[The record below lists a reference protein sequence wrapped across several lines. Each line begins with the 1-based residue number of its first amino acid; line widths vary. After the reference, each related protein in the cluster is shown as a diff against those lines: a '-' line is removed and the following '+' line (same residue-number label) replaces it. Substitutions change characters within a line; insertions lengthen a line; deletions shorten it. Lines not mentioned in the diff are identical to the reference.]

1 MNISLKLLDI
11 CTACN
16 IAVLRKGQ
24 LRLKSSKSQY
34 IRTLV
39 ISALSVSLIA
49 CGFQTYLPKPI
60 KPRETKNRY
69 EQQTPRS
76 EAFNDYLIE
85 QNYPQSSL
93 PIQNWGLKEL
103 SYSALFFHPDLDLAR
118 SEWRAAQSSEITAS
132 ERIDP
137 KISASA
143 GKNTKNNI
151 DTSPWTYSL
160 GIEIGIITAGK
171 REARIDRA
179 ANLSEAARINIAQTA
194 WQVRSRLAKSL
205 LEYTYSIQQTTIL
218 QKEVDLRMAI
228 VEILQ
233 KRVDA
238 GIASTID
245 LNNARIALQRAQQNL
260 ISEQSKIP
268 GLYAAL
274 ASDAGLSV
282 ESFKSLN
289 LNLSLLN
296 QTPTSSLKIEDK
308 LQEEALLNRL
318 DLRSALA
325 RYQAAE
331 SKLRLE
337 IARQYPDLTLGPSY
351 TYDQGDKIWSLGVGS
366 IITLLNKNRGLIAEA
381 NALRDVQAAQFN
393 VTQAR
398 VISELNQAKATY
410 ITSFNAL
417 SGADNLVL
425 TQQAR
430 TQQTEQQFNAGIADR
445 LMLTSTQLE
454 NVIAEQSRLIIR
466 YKFQLASIALEDA
479 MQKPLTTDIEIEK
492 ASAKN

>member
-1 MNISLKLLDI
+1 
-11 CTACN
+11 
-16 IAVLRKGQ
+16 
-24 LRLKSSKSQY
+24 LKSSKLKH
-34 IRTLV
+34 IRSLAIV
-39 ISALSVSLIA
+39 ALSASLIA

-60 KPRETKNRY
+60 KPQETKNRY

-93 PIQNWGLKEL
+93 PIQNWNLREL

-151 DTSPWTYSL
+151 ETSPWTYSL

-179 ANLSEAARINIAQTA
+179 ANLSEAARINIAQKA
-194 WQVRSRLAKSL
+194 WQVRTRLAKSL
-205 LEYTYSIQQTTIL
+205 LEYVYSLQQTAAL

-228 VEILQ
+228 VEMLE

-238 GIASTID
+238 GIASNID
-245 LNNARIALQRAQQNL
+245 LNNARIALQKAQQNL
-260 ISEQSKIP
+260 TSEQGRTP

-274 ASDAGLSV
+274 ASDAGLSIQT
-282 ESFKSLN
+282 FKSLN

-296 QTPTSSLKIEDK
+296 ETSTNAVSIEDN
-308 LQEEALLNRL
+308 LQDEALLNRL
-318 DLRSALA
+318 DLRSSLA

-337 IARQYPDLTLGPSY
+337 IARQYPDLALSPSY
-351 TYDQGDKIWSLGVGS
+351 AYDQGDKIWSLGIGS

-381 NALRDVQAAQFN
+381 NALRDVEAAQFN
-393 VTQAR
+393 VTQAK

-410 ITSFNAL
+410 MASFSAL
-417 SGADNLVL
+417 SGAENLVL

-454 NVIAEQSRLIIR
+454 NVIAEQNRLTVR
-466 YKFQLASIALEDA
+466 YKFQLARIALEDVI
-479 MQKPLTTDIEIEK
+479 QKPLTTDIEIEK